1 MEPSHFI
8 DLSTAARLRLLH
20 IARSSIGHGLVSHQ
34 PLAIGKDELPGV
46 LGEPLASFVTLRHQE
61 MLRGC
66 VGSLEAIR
74 PLAEAVAVAAF
85 SAAFK
90 DSRFPPLRE
99 EELHVVNI
107 EISVLSA
114 LEPMTVTDEH
124 SLLGQLEPGLDG
136 LLLDEQW
143 HRATFLPK
151 VWEQLG
157 DPAAFLQALKL
168 KAGLPPDYW
177 SESLRFRRYRTVS
190 FSDQKTATPA
200 VA

>member
-20 IARSSIGHGLVSHQ
+20 IARSSIAHGLVSHQ
-34 PLAIGKDELPGV
+34 PLAIEKDDLPGI

-66 VGSLEAIR
+66 VGSIEPVR
-74 PLAEAVAVAAF
+74 PLAEAVAFAAF

-90 DSRFPPLRE
+90 DTRFPPLRE
-99 EELHVVNI
+99 DELHVVNI

-114 LEPMTVTDEH
+114 LEPMEVGDEA
-124 SLLGQLEPGLDG
+124 SLLGQLEPGVDG
-136 LLLDEQW
+136 LLLEDEW
-143 HRATFLPK
+143 RRATFLPK

-157 DPAAFLQALKL
+157 APTDFLKALKQ

-177 SESLRFRRYRTVS
+177 SETLRFRRYRTIS
-190 FSDQKTATPA
+190 FSDQPTATPA

>member
-1 MEPSHFI
+1 MALSHFI
-8 DLSTAARLRLLH
+8 DLSTAARSRLLH
-20 IARSSIGHGLVSHQ
+20 IARSSIAHGLLSHR
-34 PLAIGKDELPGV
+34 PLAVEKNDLPGI
-46 LGEPLASFVTLRHQE
+46 LGEPLASFVTLRHVE

-66 VGSLEAIR
+66 VGTIDPVR

-99 EELHVVNI
+99 DELHVVSI

-114 LEPMTVTDEH
+114 LEPMEVASEQA
-124 SLLGQLEPGLDG
+124 LLGQLQPGVDG
-136 LLLDEQW
+136 LLLEDQW

-151 VWEQLG
+151 VWEQL
-157 DPAAFLQALKL
+157 AAPSEFLRALKQ
-168 KAGLPPDYW
+168 KAGLPTDYW
-177 SESLRFRRYRTVS
+177 SDSLRFRRYRTFT
-190 FSDQKTATPA
+190 FSDSHVRATA